1 MPCEKLALHLTGAL
15 RTQDW
20 LCTMGCIWWIS
31 LRQVHCSLLR
41 GKAVGLTTGDTDTG
55 TSQLIAEGKVKLK
68 NDALFECLIETGIKF
83 DDGNELAGESCP
95 PPFHCDG

>member
-1 MPCEKLALHLTGAL
+1 MPCEKLALDLTGAL
-15 RTQDW
+15 RTQGWPFSMGWSRW
-20 LCTMGCIWWIS
+20 LL

-68 NDALFECLIETGIKF
+68 NDALFERLIETGIKF

-95 PPFHCDG
+95 LPFSL